1 MDKGPLSDREK
12 AMEANY
18 FRNQDAL
25 LIEKLRQQATFD
37 EIASAVA
44 DKLKVDNPDLLTRV
58 RHLGITADTASA
70 FLLAPLVQVAWG
82 GDTVSRDERRTVLR
96 LAHERG
102 VAEGSPAE
110 AQLIKWMDERPDDE
124 LFETSV
130 EVIKYG
136 LAVLPHYEQEDR
148 IKRIV
153 EACREVAKASGSK
166 ISWVLGLFDGINSSE
181 AATLDLITKKLRRP
195 A

>member
-136 LAVLPHYEQEDR
+136 LAVPPHYEQEVR
-148 IKRIV
+148 IKRVV

-166 ISWVLGLFDGINSSE
+166 ISWVLGLFDGIKSSE
-181 AATLDLITKKLRRP
+181 ASALDAITKKLRRSR
-195 A
+195 

>member
-136 LAVLPHYEQEDR
+136 LAVLPHYEQEER
-148 IKRIV
+148 IKRVV

-181 AATLDLITKKLRRP
+181 ASALDAITKKLRRP
-195 A
+195 R